1 MQLQSVLAEP
11 SIKTDH
17 ILLCQII
24 STLGQISNASEP
36 WFREEGSYHLLH
48 SISKMSIY
56 IPFSVIL
63 PQLLSLSSYAAQI
76 TNQTRR
82 KDITYKLLETFST
95 IIYCP
100 MSKQTIST
108 CLLPALRNLEHIDL
122 PSNVHQEQI
131 VMMIKD
137 VESRL
142 DIVTSPSPSILAL
155 SNSSTSSLTHNVEEM
170 RLKMSKILSP
180 NIKNVPNNLQGIFK
194 KK

>member
-1 MQLQSVLAEP
+1 
-11 SIKTDH
+11 
-17 ILLCQII
+17 
-24 STLGQISNASEP
+24 
-36 WFREEGSYHLLH
+36 
-48 SISKMSIY
+48 
-56 IPFSVIL
+56 
-63 PQLLSLSSYAAQI
+63 
-76 TNQTRR
+76 
-82 KDITYKLLETFST
+82 
-95 IIYCP
+95 
-100 MSKQTIST
+100 MSKQTISA

-122 PSNVHQEQI
+122 PTNVHQEQI

-155 SNSSTSSLTHNVEEM
+155 SNTSTSSLTHNVEEM